1 MDVMGF
7 TVELLITKDEGFV
20 NTGIAGQMMWYK
32 NVYTAVVCLPQVTR
46 LQGLNSL

>member
-7 TVELLITKDEGFV
+7 TVELLITKGEGFV

-32 NVYTAVVCLPQVTR
+32 NVYTTAVCLPQVTR